1 MSHRQKRDL
10 LRIAV
15 AAVLFLAGLLVPD
28 ETVRLIL
35 FLLAYLTVGLD
46 VLKEA
51 GEGIVHGQLFDEN
64 FLMSIATLGA
74 MVVGEYPEAVAV
86 MLLYHVGELFQ
97 SYAVGKSRASI
108 ASLMDIRPETAAVE
122 RDGRGPLTRGGHG
135 ARCSCSR
142 PATASAGWRSA
153 GRNSHST
160 QPR

>member
-86 MLLYHVGELFQ
+86 MLL
-97 SYAVGKSRASI
+97 
-108 ASLMDIRPETAAVE
+108 
-122 RDGRGPLTRGGHG
+122 
-135 ARCSCSR
+135 
-142 PATASAGWRSA
+142 
-153 GRNSHST
+153 
-160 QPR
+160 

>member
-1 MSHRQKRDL
+1 MSRRQKKDL
-10 LRIAV
+10 LRIA
-15 AAVLFLAGLLVPD
+15 AAAALFLAGLLIPG
-28 ETVRLIL
+28 ETARLIL

-46 VLKEA
+46 VLREA
-51 GEGIVHGQLFDEN
+51 GEGILHGQLFDEN

-122 RDGRGPLTRGGHG
+122 RNGSVIDVDPEEVAVDEVFVLK
-135 ARCSCSR
+135 
-142 PATASAGWRSA
+142 PATACRWMAW
-153 GRNSHST
+153 
-160 QPR
+160 